1 MQSREM
7 IFLAFESKQILNTTM
22 YINVQYVKYT
32 KKLCFGKFFT
42 VPCILL
48 KESRQCTCTVVCMHN
63 ILFWILENE
72 ITFG

>member
-32 KKLCFGKFFT
+32 KNYALVSSSLCLVF
-42 VPCILL
+42 C
-48 KESRQCTCTVVCMHN
+48 SRNQDSVHVQ
-63 ILFWILENE
+63 
-72 ITFG
+72 